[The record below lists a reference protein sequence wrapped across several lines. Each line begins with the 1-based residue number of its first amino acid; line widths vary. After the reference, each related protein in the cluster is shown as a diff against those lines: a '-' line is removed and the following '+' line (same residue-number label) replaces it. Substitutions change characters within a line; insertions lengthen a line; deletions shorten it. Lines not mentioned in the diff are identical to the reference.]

1 MQAPDSKMILALLS
15 SGDLASRREGA
26 RAVARLARREFL
38 LLDSDADNS
47 GKIATHL
54 RLLWSTALKGLKSS
68 PRDARLASELKALA
82 PALAIASPSELVDL
96 VSAVL
101 DLPDLMLSTREV
113 LQKDFDRA
121 LVISAR
127 EAGRHLDVARQSDVG
142 RHPERSEGSSSSR
155 HPDPECYEGDGSYLQ
170 SEIFLCKSAP
180 IALYC
185 RAGLE
190 DLLLDSAR
198 AMKLNAR
205 TSGRGLVLINMES
218 DAAKLKP
225 SPFAML
231 TSMRFWH
238 DLGFVFP
245 FPPTDGIEKIAAL
258 VAGPI
263 AKCIA
268 PFGTRVRFDW
278 QATRAGNWDLAT
290 RLHQAGS
297 ALVNAP
303 READWDLMIDQEAG
317 RIVAKPKSWFDL
329 RFDYREKDVP
339 AASHA
344 PLAAALAALAEL
356 RPGEVVW
363 DPFCGAGTEI
373 IEAGLSQPRAVLFG
387 SDIDPKAIEAAR
399 HNVRRAGVK
408 ADWLVGDFRDNLFR
422 GVMEVVDV
430 ILTNPPLGRR
440 VAPGEA
446 RAMADG
452 LLEIASKRLRPATGR
467 LVWVAPDA
475 GTAAVT
481 AKRLGLVVV
490 TSRRVDLGGFDAE
503 IQILRKSA

>member
-1 MQAPDSKMILALLS
+1 MDAPDSKLILAHLGS
-15 SGDLASRREGA
+15 SDFTLRREGA
-26 RAVARLARREFL
+26 RAVARLSRPDFLALDAGGDSGGNISTRLQALWKSAR
-38 LLDSDADNS
+38 D
-47 GKIATHL
+47 
-54 RLLWSTALKGLKSS
+54 GLKSS

-82 PALAIASPSELVDL
+82 PALAIACPEELGDL
-96 VSAVL
+96 VETVL
-101 DLPDLMLSTREV
+101 SLPDLMVSTREV

-121 LVISAR
+121 LVIAAR
-127 EAGRHLDVARQSDVG
+127 EAARHPEPSRHPEAP
-142 RHPERSEGSSSSR
+142 RHPERSEGSS
-155 HPDPECYEGDGSYLQ
+155 LA
-170 SEIFLCKSAP
+170 SEINLCKSAP
-180 IALYC
+180 VALYC

-190 DLLLDSAR
+190 ELLLDAAR
-198 AMKLNAR
+198 SMKLNAR

-238 DLGFVFP
+238 DAGFVFS
-245 FPPTDGIEKIAAL
+245 FPPTDGIDKIAAL
-258 VAGPI
+258 IAGPI
-263 AKCIA
+263 AKAIA
-268 PFGTRVRFDW
+268 PFGIRVRFDW

-290 RLHQAGS
+290 RLQQAGS
-297 ALVNAP
+297 KLVNAP

-317 RIVAKPKSWFDL
+317 RIVAKPKAWFDL

-344 PLAAALAALAEL
+344 PLAAALAALAEI
-356 RPGEVVW
+356 RPGEIVW
-363 DPFCGAGTEI
+363 DPFCGAGTEV
-373 IEAGLSQPRAVLFG
+373 IEAGLYQPRAVLYG
-387 SDIDPKAIEAAR
+387 SDIEPKAIEAAR

-408 ADWLVGDFRDNLFR
+408 ADWFVGDFRDNLFA
-422 GVMEVVDV
+422 GVLDV

-446 RAMADG
+446 RSMADA

-475 GTAAVT
+475 GAAAVT
-481 AKRLGLVVV
+481 AQRLGLVVV
-490 TSRRVDLGGFDAE
+490 SSRRVDLGGFDAE
-503 IQILRKSA
+503 IQILRKSS

>member
-1 MQAPDSKMILALLS
+1 MIKTQLGS
-15 SGDLASRREGA
+15 SDFTSRREGA
-26 RAVARLARREFL
+26 RAVARLSRRDFL
-38 LLDSDADNS
+38 ALDAGGDS
-47 GKIATHL
+47 GESISTRL
-54 RLLWSTALKGLKSS
+54 RLLWSAALDGLKSS

-82 PALAIASPSELVDL
+82 PALAIACPDKLADL
-96 VSAVL
+96 VEAVL
-101 DLPDLMLSTREV
+101 SLPDLMVSTREV

-121 LVISAR
+121 LVIAAR
-127 EAGRHLDVARQSDVG
+127 EVA
-142 RHPERSEGSSSSR
+142 RHPERSEGSSPARHPERSEGSSPSR
-155 HPDPECYEGDGSYLQ
+155 HPERSEGSSPSRHPERSEGSSLA
-170 SEIFLCKSAP
+170 SEINLCKSAP
-180 IALYC
+180 VALYC

-190 DLLLDSAR
+190 ELLLDAAR
-198 AMKLNAR
+198 SMKLNAR
-205 TSGRGLVLINMES
+205 SSGRGLVLINMES

-238 DLGFVFP
+238 DAGFVFS
-245 FPPTDGIEKIAAL
+245 FPPTDGIDKIAAL
-258 VAGPI
+258 IAGPI
-263 AKCIA
+263 AKAIA
-268 PFGTRVRFDW
+268 PFGIRVRFDW

-297 ALVNAP
+297 KLVNAP

-317 RIVAKPKSWFDL
+317 RIVAKPKAWFDL

-344 PLAAALAALAEL
+344 PLAAALAALAEI
-356 RPGEVVW
+356 RPGEIVW
-363 DPFCGAGTEI
+363 DPFCGAGTEV
-373 IEAGLSQPRAVLFG
+373 IEAGLYQPRAVLFG

-408 ADWLVGDFRDNLFR
+408 ADWFVGDFRDNLVP
-422 GVMEVVDV
+422 GTIDVM
-430 ILTNPPLGRR
+430 LTNPPLGRR

-446 RAMADG
+446 RAMADA

-475 GTAAVT
+475 GAAAVT
-481 AKRLGLVVV
+481 AQRLGLVVV
-490 TSRRVDLGGFDAE
+490 SSRRVDLGGFDAE
-503 IQILRKSA
+503 IQILRKSS